1 MLASDYGW
9 TDVVRELI
17 AADGS
22 VEHLKMK
29 DERGRRTALY
39 FARNVEIQALLEA
52 AEAAADPN
60 VDVFDAQVV
69 GKERNETKGRCICM

>member
-1 MLASDYGW
+1 
-9 TDVVRELI
+9 
-17 AADGS
+17 
-22 VEHLKMK
+22 MK